1 MPPTAMTQAIRSHVE
16 DGKTQHPEIK
26 PFDAY
31 PPVLRQWAQYLDDA
45 ARDPNEEHRK
55 RTLGR
60 LMLQVAGLMVRGIE
74 ELQLPLTP
82 PKGSE

>member
-1 MPPTAMTQAIRSHVE
+1 MAGTDMTYAIRQHIQ
-16 DGKTQHPEIK
+16 DGKTQHPDLK

-31 PPVLRQWAQYLDDA
+31 PSILRQWAKYLEDA
-45 ARDPNEEHRK
+45 DTDPNDEHRK
-55 RTLGR
+55 LTQGR

-74 ELQLPLTP
+74 ELHLPLTL